1 MQAQVAV
8 GEGSEAAEAKKE
20 SNQREID
27 LNDVGSRQSSGNT
40 GNAPHAIH
48 TCHRVSRVSWDG
60 IFDQGNKMK
69 GFRHLGIIDSNNC
82 VESSSSAVRNVALD
96 RRFADQARNFS
107 LLSFCCA
114 LHPDLQR
121 LSDQQSGASSRVLSH
136 Y

>member
-8 GEGSEAAEAKKE
+8 GEGSEAAEAKKKKQPE
-20 SNQREID
+20 REID

-40 GNAPHAIH
+40 GNTPHAIH
-48 TCHRVSRVSWDG
+48 TCHRVSRASWDG

-82 VESSSSAVRNVALD
+82 VVSSSSAVRNVALD
-96 RRFADQARNFS
+96 RRFADQTRNFS
-107 LLSFCCA
+107 LLSFAVCCIR
-114 LHPDLQR
+114 PYN
-121 LSDQQSGASSRVLSH
+121 V